1 MLALYITLGLIAF
14 SAFFTMFFSFFIF
27 RALVVRTG
35 KKIWG
40 RQPSMPSDPEYM
52 RLYSDAMEW
61 GRLHEGG
68 YTEVGIENEGYKLY
82 GQYFDFGADR
92 AVIILPGRMEGCTYS
107 YHYAWP
113 YEKAGW
119 NVLVIDTR
127 AHGRSE
133 GRLNHLGYFEYRD
146 VIAWARLLK
155 ERFNMDKVVLHG
167 VCIGSSTALF
177 AAASKDCPDNIAGII
192 VDGMY
197 QCFYDS
203 CRNHMIRDKRPLFP
217 FLAETM
223 FYIRLFCRI
232 DPKNDGPKK
241 RIHDMRLPILFLH
254 SREDLFSTPDKAQEL
269 YDMCPSER
277 KYIHWFEHGGHSR
290 LRLINPEEYDRTVTD
305 YISTL

>member
-1 MLALYITLGLIAF
+1 MIALYIILGFIAF
-14 SAFFTMFFSFFIF
+14 NAAFTMFFSYFIF

-52 RLYSDAMEW
+52 RLYNDAMEW
-61 GRLHEGG
+61 GRQHEGD
-68 YTEVGIENEGYKLY
+68 YIDVDIVNEGYHLY
-82 GQYFDFGADR
+82 GQYFDFGGDK
-92 AVIILPGRMEGCTYS
+92 AVILIPGRMEGCTYS

-113 YEKAGW
+113 YSKAGW

-127 AHGRSE
+127 SHGLSD
-133 GRLNHLGYFEYRD
+133 GRLNHLGYFEYSD
-146 VIAWARLLK
+146 VNAWARLLK
-155 ERFNMDKVVLHG
+155 ERFHIEKVVLHG

-177 AAASKDCPDNIAGII
+177 AAASKDCPDNVAGII
-192 VDGMY
+192 ADGMY

-203 CRNHMIRDKRPLFP
+203 CRNHMITDKRPLFP

-223 FYIRLFCRI
+223 FYVRTICRI

-269 YDMCPSER
+269 YDVCPSER
-277 KYIHWFEHGGHSR
+277 KYIHWFEHGWHSR
-290 LRLINPEEYDRTVTD
+290 LRLVNPEEYDKAVTD
-305 YISTL
+305 YITTL